1 MDLQRGKR
9 ASFPTVVAAATPSEP
24 KSKDHTEATMQ
35 ETTGVARTSNVEGR
49 NELRSYGSRGRML
62 LCWCRDG
69 GKHRPIYWE
78 KIVPWREKKR
88 QTSEQTWAHSSA
100 RNLISVPGED
110 GVEGWEEGK
119 KKGKEKK
126 NKNKHCFPVSGPDGT
141 QRGAGVKEP
150 LGLRHREEDD

>member
-1 MDLQRGKR
+1 MGFEMDLQRGKR
-9 ASFPTVVAAATPSEP
+9 ASFPTVVAAATPREP

-35 ETTGVARTSNVEGR
+35 ETTGVARTSNVEER

-110 GVEGWEEGK
+110 GVGGWEEGK
-119 KKGKEKK
+119 KKRERKEKQK
-126 NKNKHCFPVSGPDGT
+126 QTLLSR
-141 QRGAGVKEP
+141 QRP
-150 LGLRHREEDD
+150 